1 MKAFSI
7 QSDSIGAYYHLAR
20 LNANFDRQNAIEKLE
35 RRLKKNNLSIDDRVR
50 LQYTLGSIYAATGN
64 FKKAFEN
71 YRSAN
76 EIGKKLSYG
85 KFQLKD
91 IENQISLL
99 VGAFDTDFFSKR
111 KHFGVSSKL
120 PVFIVGMPR
129 SGTTLVEQIIS
140 SHPLVF
146 GGGELAELKLIEEE
160 LIKGNGGELYARL
173 LQSTDR
179 KLSVDLA
186 NRYLTRL
193 RSYSKDAIRVTDKFP
208 HNFMR
213 LWLVTLLFPQA
224 KIIHCRR
231 DPADTCLSCYF
242 TNFSFGHIYK
252 YDLHHLG
259 AYYRLYERLMD
270 HWHRVLPQ
278 QILEV
283 HYEALVE
290 NQKEES
296 HRIIE
301 FCDLPWD
308 DCCLEFHKN
317 DRAVLTA
324 SLSQVRRN
332 IYTTSIGK
340 WKHYQ
345 PYLGELLDALKCNS
359 SPDVSPSLKAELS
372 D

>member
-1 MKAFSI
+1 
-7 QSDSIGAYYHLAR
+7 
-20 LNANFDRQNAIEKLE
+20 
-35 RRLKKNNLSIDDRVR
+35 
-50 LQYTLGSIYAATGN
+50 
-64 FKKAFEN
+64 
-71 YRSAN
+71 
-76 EIGKKLSYG
+76 
-85 KFQLKD
+85 
-91 IENQISLL
+91 
-99 VGAFDTDFFSKR
+99 
-111 KHFGVSSKL
+111 
-120 PVFIVGMPR
+120 
-129 SGTTLVEQIIS
+129 
-140 SHPLVF
+140 
-146 GGGELAELKLIEEE
+146 
-160 LIKGNGGELYARL
+160 
-173 LQSTDR
+173 
-179 KLSVDLA
+179 
-186 NRYLTRL
+186 
-193 RSYSKDAIRVTDKFP
+193 
-208 HNFMR
+208 MR

-340 WKHYQ
+340 WKRYQ